1 MGDMGYLL
9 ERCPVVH
16 HCCGLPLRAA
26 ALGVAVL
33 GLCLAAAY
41 LALFSQAG
49 AGWVRELAGGGSVAA
64 ALRYVHGVLGVLL
77 AALHALLLLG
87 AAAESDALCD
97 VYAWGMLACGAGAVA
112 GAATLAGA
120 AAAAARLAPAT
131 ALLAAALLALLA
143 SCYAVV
149 VVVNYRLTMP

>member
-1 MGDMGYLL
+1 MGYLL

-26 ALGVAVL
+26 ALGVALL

-120 AAAAARLAPAT
+120 AAAAARRGTQAASPALRE
-131 ALLAAALLALLA
+131 ALHTLRDAWPEPRSLL
-143 SCYAVV
+143 S
-149 VVVNYRLTMP
+149 RW